1 MLAVSTRCVR
11 DDSGQSQRSVHLID
25 GVDIVWV
32 FLVIMNSLSEFFLWP
47 AVQLVSCSSVGTILK
62 RLHRL
67 LVEGGGE
74 RGCASLCAARSKL
87 EKVDSGGGDVV
98 GVILAKLGKRNG

>member
-11 DDSGQSQRSVHLID
+11 GDSAQSQRSVHLID
-25 GVDIVWV
+25 GVGIVGV
-32 FLVIMNSLSEFFLWP
+32 FLVITNSRSKVFLWP
-47 AVQLVSCSSVGTILK
+47 AVQLVSCSSFGTFLK

-74 RGCASLCAARSKL
+74 RGCASLCAARAKL
-87 EKVDSGGGDVV
+87 EGFYTGGGDVV
-98 GVILAKLGKRNG
+98 GVILAKLGKCNG

>member
-25 GVDIVWV
+25 GVDIVGV
-32 FLVIMNSLSEFFLWP
+32 FLVITNSLSEVFLWP